1 MPYGS
6 EVIANPLEMERFGD
20 RLDKYVAETISQ
32 CDELLEAIKSAQA
45 SGAFSGEA
53 EQEAAQRLVNW
64 LNAIKDPLPEATSM
78 GAKLK
83 EAAMLYQR
91 GSSILRSL

>member
-1 MPYGS
+1 MPYGN
-6 EVIANPLEMERFGD
+6 EVIANPREMERFSD
-20 RLDKYVAETISQ
+20 MLDKYVSDTCSQ

-45 SGAFSGEA
+45 SGAFSGDA

-64 LNAIKDPLPEATSM
+64 LNAIKDPLSEATSM

-91 GSSILRSL
+91 SSSALRSL